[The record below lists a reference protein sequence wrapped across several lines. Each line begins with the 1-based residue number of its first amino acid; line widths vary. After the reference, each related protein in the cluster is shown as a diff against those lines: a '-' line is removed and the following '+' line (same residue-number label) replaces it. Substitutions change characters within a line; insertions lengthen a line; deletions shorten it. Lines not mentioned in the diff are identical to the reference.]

1 MIDFSVETDIS
12 RLKVKLFELR
22 NAVINKAIPSAL
34 NKTASA
40 ARGPAVRAIRQK
52 IKNMKIARI
61 KRRVIIIRATRT
73 NQVAVIRG
81 RAAVIPPGAFKIPGH
96 GDALYVHV
104 GPKHRQIVSKS
115 GKSLG
120 KRISSGYQIAPVQ
133 SVQVIR
139 EFSKTEVQELMK
151 RVARERFPII
161 FERELKFY
169 GRK

>member
-1 MIDFSVETDIS
+1 MISIGVRHNIQNV
-12 RLKVKLFELR
+12 RVKLMEFR
-22 NAVINKAIPSAL
+22 TDVVNKAIPSAL

-40 ARGPAVRAIRQK
+40 ARTQAVRTIRQK
-52 IKNMKIARI
+52 IKNMKAARI
-61 KRRVIIIRATRT
+61 RKRISIIRATRT

-96 GDALYVHV
+96 GETLYVHV

-115 GKSLG
+115 GKSFG

-133 SVQVIR
+133 SVQVI
-139 EFSKTEVQELMK
+139 EQFAKQNVQEVMK
-151 RVARERFPII
+151 RVVRERFPII